1 MLYMKSLDYNKF
13 EGLTI
18 EVNERTS
25 EEKMKIKNDIDAII
39 KKSVK
44 LSTNTI
50 IFRLYNY
57 IRNDFIKCNGED
69 IPFEYD
75 YILINPMIWESINEI
90 TKDNDTLWNE
100 LKDVVFYFNLK
111 LEEQK
116 LVFAYYLF
124 NQGLTKFEKIAER
137 FNILK
142 TQTCFATN
150 VDVLKEVY
158 KKILTAEDFNRVE
171 NSSIGLH

>member
-39 KKSVK
+39 GKSVK

-75 YILINPMIWESINEI
+75 YILINPI
-90 TKDNDTLWNE
+90 
-100 LKDVVFYFNLK
+100 K

-137 FNILK
+137 FNILR

>member
-69 IPFEYD
+69 IPFEYSLAD
-75 YILINPMIWESINEI
+75 SFLAV
-90 TKDNDTLWNE
+90 K
-100 LKDVVFYFNLK
+100 
-111 LEEQK
+111 
-116 LVFAYYLF
+116 
-124 NQGLTKFEKIAER
+124 
-137 FNILK
+137 
-142 TQTCFATN
+142 
-150 VDVLKEVY
+150 
-158 KKILTAEDFNRVE
+158 
-171 NSSIGLH
+171 